1 MLFTM
6 SLREV
11 ACGSKQ
17 VNGGPNEVT
26 WGLDY
31 LGPQEGKLVV
41 KKIIYSNIISFMR
54 DKRSIN
60 TIEVLD

>member
-26 WGLDY
+26 WGHR
-31 LGPQEGKLVV
+31 GPQEGELVV
-41 KKIIYSNIISFMR
+41 KKIIYSNIIPFMR
-54 DKRSIN
+54 DKRSLN
-60 TIEVLD
+60 TIEILD